1 VYPWGCFWP
10 RKEVYGWLW
19 ITGMEMPGQRTFAGN
34 ITPSAGFGMK
44 GVLCMRI
51 LVVEPEHRPELRKID
66 DSLTVMQNIVGG
78 VIQPTYLDDSVVLV
92 CNEEGKFMNL
102 QANRALRDKDGRIVC
117 NPMES
122 DREVRE

>member
-1 VYPWGCFWP
+1 
-10 RKEVYGWLW
+10 
-19 ITGMEMPGQRTFAGN
+19 MEMPGQRTFAGN

-66 DSLTVMQNIVGG
+66 DSLTVMQNIVG
-78 VIQPTYLDDSVVLV
+78 DDSVVLV

>member
-1 VYPWGCFWP
+1 
-10 RKEVYGWLW
+10 
-19 ITGMEMPGQRTFAGN
+19 
-34 ITPSAGFGMK
+34 
-44 GVLCMRI
+44 MRI

-92 CNEEGKFMNL
+92 CHEEGKFMNL

-117 NPMES
+117 NQMES